1 MHITLRQF
9 QVFEAAA
16 RLGGYTRAA
25 ETLHLSQP
33 AVSMQIRQLE
43 EQVGMPLFDQIGKKI
58 HLTDAGRTLYQH
70 AQNILAQVH
79 EVQLELEEM
88 RGVRRGQLNITIAST
103 ANYFAP
109 RLLAAFCQR
118 YPEVK
123 ISLDVSNREH
133 ILALLNEADKDLA
146 LMGRP
151 PEASD
156 LVAHPFMENPLVVIA
171 APSHPLAG
179 AHGIPLA
186 RLAQESFI
194 SREAGSGTRMAAQR
208 FFDAAGTR
216 MNITMEM
223 SSNEAIKQAVEAGLG
238 LGVVSLHTLEME
250 LALKR
255 LTVLDVVGFP
265 IMRYWYVVHR
275 EGKRFSAVAQAFLDF
290 VMQEAEMLITVP
302 QPAQSAPDHAAAP
315 LKLPRTRARRR
326 TDR

>member
-43 EQVGMPLFDQIGKKI
+43 AQAGMPLFDQIGKKI
-58 HLTDAGRTLYQH
+58 HLTDAGRALYQH
-70 AQNILAQVH
+70 AQNILAQVK

-88 RGVRRGQLNITIAST
+88 RGVRRGQLNITVAST
-103 ANYFAP
+103 ANYFVP
-109 RLLAAFCQR
+109 QLLATFCQR

-123 ISLDVSNREH
+123 VSLDVSNREH

-146 LMGRP
+146 IMGRP

-171 APSHPLAG
+171 APSHPLAR
-179 AHGIPLA
+179 ARNIPLA

-194 SREAGSGTRMAAQR
+194 SREVGSGTRIAAER
-208 FFDAAGTR
+208 FFDGAGTQLS
-216 MNITMEM
+216 TAMEM
-223 SSNEAIKQAVEAGLG
+223 SSNEAIKQAVQAGLG
-238 LGVVSLHTLEME
+238 LGIVSVHTLDME
-250 LALKR
+250 FKLGR
-255 LTVLDVVGFP
+255 LTVLNVEGFP
-265 IMRYWYVVHR
+265 ILKEWYIVHR
-275 EGKRFSAVAQAFLDF
+275 EGKRFSAAAQAFKEF
-290 VMQEAEMLITVP
+290 VLTEGRKLITIP
-302 QPAQSAPDHAAAP
+302 QPADAH
-315 LKLPRTRARRR
+315 LGKRKRA
-326 TDR
+326 

>member
-70 AQNILAQVH
+70 AQNILAQVQ
-79 EVQLELEEM
+79 EAQLELEEM
-88 RGVRRGQLNITIAST
+88 RGVRRGELNITIAST

-109 RLLAAFCQR
+109 QLLATFCQR

-123 ISLDVSNREH
+123 VSLDVSNRKH

-146 LMGRP
+146 IMGRP

-171 APSHPLAG
+171 APNHPLAG
-179 AHGIPLA
+179 TRKIPIA

-194 SREAGSGTRMAAQR
+194 SREAGSGTRIAAER
-208 FFDAAGTR
+208 FFDAAGTQL
-216 MNITMEM
+216 ITAMEM
-223 SSNEAIKQAVEAGLG
+223 SSNEAIKQAVQAGLG
-238 LGVVSLHTLEME
+238 LGIVSVHTLDME
-250 LALKR
+250 FKLGR
-255 LTVLDVVGFP
+255 LTVLNVEGFP
-265 IMRYWYVVHR
+265 ILKEWYIVHR
-275 EGKRFSAVAQAFLDF
+275 EGKRFSTAAQAFKEF
-290 VMQEAEMLITVP
+290 VLTEGRRLIT
-302 QPAQSAPDHAAAP
+302 
-315 LKLPRTRARRR
+315 LPHPGALRKTKRS
-326 TDR
+326 